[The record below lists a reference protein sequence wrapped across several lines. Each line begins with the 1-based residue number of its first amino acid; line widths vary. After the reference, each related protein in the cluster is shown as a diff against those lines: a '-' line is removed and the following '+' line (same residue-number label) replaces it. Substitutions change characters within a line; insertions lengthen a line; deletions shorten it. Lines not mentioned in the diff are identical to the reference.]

1 MSKPFYR
8 GSYKNDGLNE
18 PNHGWIV
25 GKFKDE
31 APRKNNE
38 VEIKYWEFETG
49 FTDHPTKESAII
61 ECTFILAGKVRGIV
75 ASEEVILSAGDYI
88 VIEPG
93 VPNNLVIEILEN
105 ATGLTVKAPSDPSAK
120 KVLSE

>member
-1 MSKPFYR
+1 MIKPFYT

-38 VEIKYWEFETG
+38 VEIKYWEFEVG
-49 FTDHPTKESAII
+49 LTDHVTKESAII
-61 ECTFILAGKVRGIV
+61 ECTFILSGKVKGIV
-75 ASEEVILSAGDYI
+75 AGEEVILEAGDYI

-93 VPNNLVIEILEN
+93 VPNNLVIEILDY

-120 KVLSE
+120 RVLE